1 MRRLYVPLTTSL
13 ACSALALLTVA
24 LPGQSLAQGSHSS
37 SSTSLG
43 APRGTSSSTLSRA
56 TVAPSAAK
64 PTTQTTAPSQTTAP
78 GANFGSS
85 FPGSN
90 SAQTGMPPPNLPNPG
105 AQDLATSPD
114 PGLGTTSGGAASP
127 GMTTTT
133 GVTTAAPGTMT
144 TVTGTGTSATPS
156 GVPGTETVTGNSATS
171 ATIPNSTSATILD
184 PTATRDTTASSGPNA
199 RAPVPIETSGGSASP
214 TMGANGKD
222 MPECM
227 SAWDNKTHISKVR
240 WHEICQRT
248 LNDPAHL

>member
-43 APRGTSSSTLSRA
+43 GPRSTSSSTLSPG

-114 PGLGTTSGGAASP
+114 PALGSTSGGAASP
-127 GMTTTT
+127 GGTTTT

-144 TVTGTGTSATPS
+144 TVTGTGTSTTTPT
-156 GVPGTETVTGNSATS
+156 GVVTGSGATS

-214 TMGANGKD
+214 RMGADGKD

>member
-1 MRRLYVPLTTSL
+1 MRCLYVPLTTSL

-24 LPGQSLAQGSHSS
+24 LLGQSLAQGSHSS
-37 SSTSLG
+37 SSTSVS
-43 APRGTSSSTLSRA
+43 APRSGSSSTLSRA

-114 PGLGTTSGGAASP
+114 PGLGATSGAAASP
-127 GMTTTT
+127 VMTTP
-133 GVTTAAPGTMT
+133 TAAPGTMT
-144 TVTGTGTSATPS
+144 TGTGTGTSTTTPT
-156 GVPGTETVTGNSATS
+156 GVPGAESVTGSGATS

-248 LNDPAHL
+248 LNDPVHL

>member
-24 LPGQSLAQGSHSS
+24 LPGQSLAQGSHLSR
-37 SSTSLG
+37 STSLG
-43 APRGTSSSTLSRA
+43 APRSGSSSTLSRA

-78 GANFGSS
+78 GASFGSS

-90 SAQTGMPPPNLPNPG
+90 SLQTGTPPPNLPNPG

-114 PGLGTTSGGAASP
+114 KGLGTTSGGAASP
-127 GMTTTT
+127 GGTTTT

-144 TVTGTGTSATPS
+144 TVTGTGTSTTTPT
-156 GVPGTETVTGNSATS
+156 GVVTGSGATS

>member
-1 MRRLYVPLTTSL
+1 MRRLYAPLTTSL

-24 LPGQSLAQGSHSS
+24 VPGQSLAQGSHSS
-37 SSTSLG
+37 SSTSHG
-43 APRGTSSSTLSRA
+43 APRSSSSSTLSRA
-56 TVAPSAAK
+56 TVAPSAAM

-133 GVTTAAPGTMT
+133 GVPTAA
-144 TVTGTGTSATPS
+144 
-156 GVPGTETVTGNSATS
+156 PGTETVTGSGATS